1 MNSRELQGWS
11 HREGRYP
18 PDLADSSHA
27 LGKAAPGLAQGRG
40 RPHPSGQRARTLA
53 YLTGSRHRLNKLQ
66 QLAIRLNIPGLS
78 SRHLPSEPREGMGPE
93 LPGPAQGPHVLR
105 LP

>member
-1 MNSRELQGWS
+1 MRGASHELSLQGSIPQTWPTPPMP
-11 HREGRYP
+11 REE
-18 PDLADSSHA
+18 
-27 LGKAAPGLAQGRG
+27 AAPRLAQERG
-40 RPHPSGQRARTLA
+40 RPHPSGQRARALA

-78 SRHLPSEPREGMGPE
+78 SRHLPSEPRDRMGPK
-93 LPGPAQGPHVLR
+93 LPGPTQGPHVLT

>member
-1 MNSRELQGWS
+1 MRGASHELSLQGSIPQTWPTPPRY
-11 HREGRYP
+11 REE
-18 PDLADSSHA
+18 
-27 LGKAAPGLAQGRG
+27 AAPGLAQGRG
-40 RPHPSGQRARTLA
+40 RPHPSGQWVRALA

-78 SRHLPSEPREGMGPE
+78 SRYLPSEPRDGMGPE
-93 LPGPAQGPHVLR
+93 LPGPPQGPHVLT